1 MLQLSEVGYKNKAER
16 SISLYVDPFV
26 MFVCLFMQSNILTWF
41 NCNNRHLVLACWI
54 RKEVK
59 VTKVII
65 VFWTF
70 VGHTD
75 KLPVFWNSHFWGQH
89 FSNNYK
95 ECLKTLQQRKY
106 VGLYIEIKLHVLVSV
121 LFEYRASFKRQNKC
135 LLNIPV
141 LLKLLSS
148 SLYVLQACSDR

>member
-26 MFVCLFMQSNILTWF
+26 MFVCLFMQSNILMWF

-75 KLPVFWNSHFWGQH
+75 KLPVFWNTHFWGQH
-89 FSNNYK
+89 FSNIRNVWRPSNK
-95 ECLKTLQQRKY
+95 ENMWDSTLRLNCMFWCL
-106 VGLYIEIKLHVLVSV
+106 
-121 LFEYRASFKRQNKC
+121 FC
-135 LLNIPV
+135 LNIGLP
-141 LLKLLSS
+141 LKGKINAYWIFL
-148 SLYVLQACSDR
+148 CC